1 MQVHEKLQALLSSP
15 RSKKKKNKHY
25 VEARRKTSALET
37 SKQEMVKALTALK
50 EDGGTLTGGKH
61 KDTYDHN
68 LKKQVKKKMLKKE
81 EAAKQKELKK
91 TKKKLA
97 TNKMIATKLKKNK
110 EKKEAEA
117 AAAAEKEQATETG
130 IVQEGAAASSG

>member
-1 MQVHEKLQALLSSP
+1 
-15 RSKKKKNKHY
+15 
-25 VEARRKTSALET
+25 
-37 SKQEMVKALTALK
+37 
-50 EDGGTLTGGKH
+50 
-61 KDTYDHN
+61 
-68 LKKQVKKKMLKKE
+68 MLKKE
-81 EAAKQKELKK
+81 EAAKQEELNKI
-91 TKKKLA
+91 KKKLA